1 MKLNIPFIKN
11 KLSSESVKAVKPASA
26 DEMCM
31 LDHIE
36 KIIEVSKK
44 YGIDK
49 CFSKGK
55 VHFRYVMEKLNINCV
70 QAVIF
75 SHFMER
81 SNENLIRISDVAEA
95 IHCSIIRI
103 IKYMNECEELEKRK
117 LIRCI
122 RNSDGTHYK
131 IPFSVRESMRLNNE
145 LVPEKIDDLPILKL
159 FALLARIFNERKE
172 EELTYESMK
181 LELLDLINHNMH
193 LLFCQKIKSH
203 NLDED
208 KIILLLCF
216 CHLAKNNDDDNIH
229 FRDLEFMYGDIMFY
243 YQIEDALT
251 SGKHIFFEKKLIE
264 CSNSDGFA
272 KKDEWKLT
280 EFAKKDLMSELN
292 FNSNVIKDVI
302 LCKNIIQKEMFYNIR
317 ETNEIQ
323 KLASLLQ
330 EVNFNKICERLDDKG
345 MRKGFACLFSGS
357 PGTGKTETVYQI
369 ARETGRD
376 IMMVDIS
383 DTKSMWYGESEKK
396 IKEIFNSYREATEK
410 SEITPILLINEA
422 DAIISKRKEMSSN
435 NRSVDQTEN
444 AIQNIILQEIENL
457 SGILIATSN
466 LTQNM
471 DNAFERR
478 FLYKIK
484 FDKPGKEGRKGI
496 WKAMMPDLSESET
509 IQIAEKF
516 EMSGGQ
522 IENVARKIEV
532 DSILNDEK
540 LTIEKLFDYC
550 KIELNSGFNNDKV
563 IGFGM

>member
-1 MKLNIPFIKN
+1 MKLNIPIIKS
-11 KLSSESVKAVKPASA
+11 KSSSESGKALKPVPV

-31 LDHIE
+31 LDHVE

-55 VHFRYVMEKLNINCV
+55 VHFRYVMDKLNINYI

-75 SHFMER
+75 SHFLEK
-81 SNENLIRISDVAEA
+81 SNENLIKISDVAEA

-122 RNSDGTHYK
+122 RNSDGTYYK
-131 IPFSVRESMRLNNE
+131 IPFSVRDSMRLNKE
-145 LVPEKIDDLPILKL
+145 HVPEKIDDLPILNL

-172 EELTYESMK
+172 QELTYESMK
-181 LELLDLINHNMH
+181 LELLDLINRNMH
-193 LLFCQKIKSH
+193 LLFCQKITSY

-208 KIILLLCF
+208 KIVLLLCF
-216 CHLAKNNDDDNIH
+216 CHLVKNNYDNIH
-229 FRDLEFMYGDIMFY
+229 FFDLEFMYEDIIFY
-243 YQIEDALT
+243 YQIEDTLT
-251 SGKHIFFEKKLIE
+251 CGKHIFFEKKLIE
-264 CSNSDGFA
+264 YSNSDGFA
-272 KKDEWKLT
+272 RKDEWKLT

-292 FNSNVIKDVI
+292 LYNNVIKDVI
-302 LCKNIIQKEMFYNIR
+302 LCKNIKQKEMFYNVR

-330 EVNFNKICERLDDKG
+330 EDNFNKICERLDNRG

-383 DTKSMWYGESEKK
+383 NIRSKWYGESEKR
-396 IKEIFNSYREATEK
+396 IKEIFNSYREASGK
-410 SEITPILLINEA
+410 SEITPILLFNEA
-422 DAIISKRKEMSSN
+422 DAIISIRKEMSSN
-435 NRSVDQTEN
+435 DHAVDQTEN
-444 AIQNIILQEIENL
+444 AIQNVILQEMENL
-457 SGILIATSN
+457 TGILIATSN
-466 LTQNM
+466 LAQNM

-496 WKAMMPDLSESET
+496 WKAMLPGLSESET
-509 IQIAEKF
+509 IHIAEKY

-522 IENVARKIEV
+522 IENIARKIEV
-532 DSILNDEK
+532 DSILNGEE
-540 LTIEKLFDYC
+540 LNIESLFYYC
-550 KIELNSGFNNDKV
+550 KEELNSGFNNDKI
-563 IGFGM
+563 IGFGV